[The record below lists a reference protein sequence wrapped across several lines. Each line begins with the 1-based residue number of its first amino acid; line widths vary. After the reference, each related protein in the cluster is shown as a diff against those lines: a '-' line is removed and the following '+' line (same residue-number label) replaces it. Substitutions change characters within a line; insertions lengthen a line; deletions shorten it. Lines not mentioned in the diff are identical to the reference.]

1 MKVHLRG
8 FDMAYAQ
15 NGQGIPLLLIHGFPL
30 NREMWAAQIQALSNE
45 MRVIAPDLRGHGESE
60 AVAGNYSMEMLA
72 EDCNALVE
80 HLGIDQPIVV
90 CGLSMGGYIALAYYR
105 LYPSKVAGLILAATR
120 AGADSAEGK
129 QNRDKTAAKA
139 EEEGPEAVVE
149 GMLPKML
156 SMKTYEENPDLVE
169 QARSIMEKTTTNG
182 MVGALMGMKN
192 RPDSTG
198 MLEQIEVPTLILYGA
213 DDQIIP
219 FEDVETMQD
228 AIPDVHLR
236 ILPDAGHLLNL
247 EQPELFNRAVL
258 TFIENLK

>member
-1 MKVHLRG
+1 MKIHLRG
-8 FDMAYAQ
+8 FDMAYQEA
-15 NGQGIPLLLIHGFPL
+15 GEGIPLLLIHGFPL
-30 NREMWAAQIQALSNE
+30 NREMWAPQIQPLSSE
-45 MRVIAPDLRGHGESE
+45 ARVIAPDLRGHGESE

-72 EDCNALVE
+72 EDCHALLD
-80 HLGIDQPIVV
+80 HLDVDQPAII

-105 LYPSKVAGLILAATR
+105 RYASKVAGLILAATR
-120 AGADSAEGK
+120 AGADSPEGK
-129 QNRDKTAAKA
+129 QNRDKT
-139 EEEGPEAVVE
+139 
-149 GMLPKML
+149 
-156 SMKTYEENPDLVE
+156 
-169 QARSIMEKTTTNG
+169 
-182 MVGALMGMKN
+182 GMKN

-198 MLEQIEVPTLILYGA
+198 MLSKIEVPTLILYGA

-258 TFIENLK
+258 TFIENLA

>member
-8 FDMAYAQ
+8 FDMAY
-15 NGQGIPLLLIHGFPL
+15 PLLLIHGFPL
-30 NREMWAAQIQALSNE
+30 NSEMWVPQIQALSGE
-45 MRVIAPDLRGHGESE
+45 ARVIVPDLRGHGESE
-60 AVAGNYSMEMLA
+60 AVAGNYSMDMLA
-72 EDCNALVE
+72 EDCHALLE
-80 HLGIDQPIVV
+80 HLNVDRPAVV
-90 CGLSMGGYIALAYYR
+90 CGLSMGGYIALAYYHR
-105 LYPSKVAGLILAATR
+105 YTSKVAGLIMAATR
-120 AGADSAEGK
+120 AGADSPEGK
-129 QNRDKTAAKA
+129 QNRDKTATRAK
-139 EEEGPEAVVE
+139 EEGPETVVE

-156 SMKTYEENPDLVE
+156 SLKTYEENPQLVE
-169 QARSIMEKTTTNG
+169 RVREIMKKTSTNG
-182 MVGALMGMKN
+182 MVGALIGMKN

-198 MLEQIEVPTLILYGA
+198 KLSQIEVPALILYGA

-258 TFIENLK
+258 TFIENLE